1 MDNINLF
8 SVITIISFLCNS
20 GVRNVGS
27 QSSTSFTAD
36 GKHIVSASEDSNVH
50 LWSCNNQ
57 ERASSRAKDIWSC
70 ESFPSQNAWI
80 AIPWCGLKTTT
91 EPLPSPRL
99 TRSLPG
105 LENGQEMTSSPD
117 CFSAAREFL
126 LESLPRGSATWP
138 EEKLPNSSPMA
149 VSPSM
154 CRSEYKFLKSACQNT
169 ASSPHTWGL
178 VIVTAGWDGW
188 IRTYHNYGLPLRL

>member
-1 MDNINLF
+1 MIDLF
-8 SVITIISFLCNS
+8 FFFQLS

-27 QSSTSFTAD
+27 HTSTSFTAD

-50 LWSCNNQ
+50 LWDYNNQ
-57 ERASSRAKDIWSC
+57 DRASSRAKDIWSC
-70 ESFPSQNAWI
+70 ESFLSHNATI
-80 AIPWCGLKTTT
+80 AIPWCGMKTTT
-91 EPLPSPRL
+91 ETCPSPTL
-99 TRSLPG
+99 TTSLPG
-105 LENGQEMTSSPD
+105 FENGQEMASSPD

-138 EEKLPNSSPMA
+138 EEKLPDSSSF
-149 VSPSM
+149 SPSM
-154 CRSEYKFLKSACQNT
+154 RRSEYKFLKSACQNT

-188 IRTYHNYGLPLRL
+188 IRTYHNYGLPHRL